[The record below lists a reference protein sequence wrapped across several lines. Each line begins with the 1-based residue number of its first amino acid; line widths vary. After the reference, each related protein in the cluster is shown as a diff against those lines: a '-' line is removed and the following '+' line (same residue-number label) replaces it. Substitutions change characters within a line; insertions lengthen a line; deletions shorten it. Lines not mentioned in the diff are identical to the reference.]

1 MKSKLLS
8 VILSRNK
15 CETGESLA
23 LINLVF
29 GEFVTFEDALGYLTG
44 TFGLHGIAVEDIKGL
59 VESNYRANR
68 CVW

>member
-29 GEFVTFEDALGYLTG
+29 GEFVTFENALAYFTG
-44 TFGLHGIAVEDIKGL
+44 TFGVYGIAVEGIKKM
-59 VESNYRANR
+59 VESN
-68 CVW
+68 CW